1 MSIDSNASFRGGR
14 DWTTSLPNW
23 LRSKVT
29 PHEGWLLWVLQSHY
43 PNIFPSLTLLA
54 KEAGMSRSMVAKLL
68 GGFEQ
73 RGWLRRQQTFR
84 DDGRK
89 ANTRYELTIWDL
101 GRPVDWG
108 VVHTVD
114 VSSPPRGLGLVHGV
128 DVDSPQ
134 GGHKEDQSKK
144 YKKTFRETPP
154 LSPRWGEAP
163 QAAPDGQARS
173 GQLAPIPSQQPQPAQ
188 APAAI
193 TSPSSS
199 ALPVPSGDVP
209 PAWPQEAQQGASAA
223 PVLHSP
229 AETPTAASAGQLG
242 HDPSRSGSETVA
254 PRKPRDPFASKVLP
268 LDVVP
273 DNLLDCQ
280 QLLAEWW
287 EVKTRGR
294 TRNAFLRACAF
305 LSEQPQSDRR
315 QILERA
321 VIGGYQGLHPLP
333 AQVTRQRGRGEY
345 SPLETARQATA
356 MVQRFEAAVAE
367 DPDAAFF

>member
-1 MSIDSNASFRGGR
+1 M
-14 DWTTSLPNW
+14 
-23 LRSKVT
+23 
-29 PHEGWLLWVLQSHY
+29 
-43 PNIFPSLTLLA
+43 
-54 KEAGMSRSMVAKLL
+54 KE
-68 GGFEQ
+68 
-73 RGWLRRQQTFR
+73 
-84 DDGRK
+84 
-89 ANTRYELTIWDL
+89 
-101 GRPVDWG
+101 
-108 VVHTVD
+108 
-114 VSSPPRGLGLVHGV
+114 
-128 DVDSPQ
+128 SPQ
-134 GGHKEDQSKK
+134 GRADITRTAFSIIPVELIRACKHRKGTIVVYLMLWDYAGQNDAAWPSNERLADDCGMSEDDTRKAKRWLADHGWVERIVRPGKTDLFHVRSERFPHPSNGTPPPNGGVPQMGEYTPPPNDTPNKK
-144 YKKTFRETPP
+144 SLTRTISEEETPP